1 MSSKFDCSS
10 ASEGLE
16 SADNAYFFMPSLS
29 FPHRDLISERT
40 LRPAVLE
47 HPFLCPQ
54 QEGSRDLKGME
65 AASRKH
71 LCLPPSSQHEGILVI
86 IKLMILLIW
95 VHLSPLLCWEGSRQY
110 SLMLIILLFF
120 WWTLLL
126 LSHQTQ
132 LSLRVTALQVL
143 SPAPLFP
150 THHPVL

>member
-10 ASEGLE
+10 ASEGLK
-16 SADNAYFFMPSLS
+16 SADNTYFFTPSLS
-29 FPHRDLISERT
+29 PPCRDLISERT

-54 QEGSRDLKGME
+54 QEGSMDLKGME
-65 AASRKH
+65 AESREH
-71 LCLPPSSQHEGILVI
+71 LCLPPSSQHEGFLVI

-95 VHLSPLLCWEGSRQY
+95 FHLSPLLWWEGSRQY

-132 LSLRVTALQVL
+132 LSLRLTTLQVL

-150 THHPVL
+150 THHPFL

>member
-16 SADNAYFFMPSLS
+16 SADNAYFIMPSPSL
-29 FPHRDLISERT
+29 PRRDLISERT

-71 LCLPPSSQHEGILVI
+71 LCFPPSSQHEGILVI

-95 VHLSPLLCWEGSRQY
+95 FHLSLLLCWEGSRPY

-150 THHPVL
+150 THHPFL

>member
-16 SADNAYFFMPSLS
+16 SADNAYFFTPSLS
-29 FPHRDLISERT
+29 LPCRDLISERT

-65 AASRKH
+65 AVSREH

-95 VHLSPLLCWEGSRQY
+95 FHLSPLLCWEGSRQY

-120 WWTLLL
+120 WRTLLL

-132 LSLRVTALQVL
+132 PSLRLTALQVL

-150 THHPVL
+150 THYPLL